1 MSFFWTGGA
10 VLHDSLFCI
19 AFCRDVK
26 GDDERAIIVV
36 GVNAD
41 VRVSTSFSRGDAVGD
56 LGLTP
61 TEPLSL
67 SGASIFLDA
76 RKHWSW
82 APTHRASWSLCAQS
96 ACGKPR

>member
-10 VLHDSLFCI
+10 VLHDSLFSI
-19 AFCRDVK
+19 AFGRDVK

-41 VRVSTSFSRGDAVGD
+41 VRVSTSFSRGDPVGD

-76 RKHWSW
+76 RKNWSW
-82 APTHRASWSLCAQS
+82 APTHRASWSLCAPS
-96 ACGKPR
+96 VRGKPR